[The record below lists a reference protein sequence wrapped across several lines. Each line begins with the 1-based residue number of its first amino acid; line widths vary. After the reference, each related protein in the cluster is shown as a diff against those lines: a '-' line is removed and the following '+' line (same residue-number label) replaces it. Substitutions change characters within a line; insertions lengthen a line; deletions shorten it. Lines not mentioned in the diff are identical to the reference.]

1 MKTTPSLRRA
11 STRSSL
17 SEGGPP
23 LPAKC
28 IDIAVGGET
37 IIVAEL
43 ENRYWLETVY
53 TLARNLSYNFRML
66 SQVTW
71 FCFSVIFKSWYS
83 TQNLNFDSLKSR

>member
-1 MKTTPSLRRA
+1 MNALPKLQQKRGSMVKTTPSLRRA

-17 SEGGPP
+17 SEGGSP

-43 ENRYWLETVY
+43 ENRYWLETVN
-53 TLARNLSYNFRML
+53 TLARNSSSASYQSL
-66 SQVTW
+66 G
-71 FCFSVIFKSWYS
+71 C
-83 TQNLNFDSLKSR
+83 SLKQPGSVS